1 MQYVCYAH
9 IYKICHKMTIRHG
22 KTYNHLMSVL
32 FLRIVYY
39 FVVPSSIEKEE
50 EYMFCASRINFSEP
64 EMLDSEVS
72 FLREE
77 FSFLRSNYSFSR
89 SDRCQN
95 RA

>member
-50 EYMFCASRINFSEP
+50 EF
-64 EMLDSEVS
+64 
-72 FLREE
+72 
-77 FSFLRSNYSFSR
+77 
-89 SDRCQN
+89 QG
-95 RA
+95 